1 MATKA
6 KKKPKIEILGP
17 ENLPVSFDRKEL
29 RKVIRELAEARRHR
43 KGKKKSVLDKSE

>member
-17 ENLPVSFDRKEL
+17 ENLPVSYDQDEL
-29 RKVIRELAEARRHR
+29 RKVIRELAEARRR
-43 KGKKKSVLDKSE
+43 KKRKQTPHGAK